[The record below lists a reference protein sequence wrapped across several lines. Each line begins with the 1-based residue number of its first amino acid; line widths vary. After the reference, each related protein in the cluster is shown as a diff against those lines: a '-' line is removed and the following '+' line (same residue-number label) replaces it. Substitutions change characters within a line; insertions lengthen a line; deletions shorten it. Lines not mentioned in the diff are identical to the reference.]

1 MDGSFRVAED
11 GSYADLDDGTLALP
25 DGALVGVA
33 HPLRL
38 DAGAASRWAGVF
50 ADYELLQPFPQ
61 LGRETYR
68 LTPQEAKATELAT
81 FEGRVVPSGR
91 VLGLER
97 SGWHRATP
105 QDNGHQPW
113 IERPLPGGSRAYIR
127 LQPGFTIGR
136 PGDDPEQTLSAL
148 VVSGSRIGYRRSAAD
163 EVELGAVDEVAM
175 SELLRDLHQL

>member
-1 MDGSFRVAED
+1 VDGSFRVAED
-11 GSYADLDDGTLALP
+11 GSYAGVDDDTLTLP

-38 DAGAASRWAGVF
+38 AAVARWAGVL

-61 LGRETYR
+61 LGRETYA
-68 LTPQEAKATELAT
+68 LTPQEAKAVQLDT
-81 FEGRVVPSGR
+81 FDGRVVPSGR

-113 IERPLPGGSRAYIR
+113 IERPLPGGLRAYVR
-127 LQPGFTIGR
+127 LKPGFTIGR

-148 VVSGSRIGYRRSAAD
+148 VVSRGRVGYRRNTAD